1 MHVGPII
8 INGRVRIGKNAT
20 IHVMTSFV
28 AGGNN
33 DDTPV
38 IGDNVV
44 IGIGS
49 HVVGGCSC
57 LMV

>member
-49 HVVGGCSC
+49 HVVGG
-57 LMV
+57 VPA